1 LKSIHVVIGVASDQ
15 TTDLEPH
22 ASDDPELGH
31 LHSCDRL
38 MTIQFVDWFQKE
50 EHQSEILPT

>member
-1 LKSIHVVIGVASDQ
+1 VVIGVASDQ

-31 LHSCDRL
+31 MHSCDRL